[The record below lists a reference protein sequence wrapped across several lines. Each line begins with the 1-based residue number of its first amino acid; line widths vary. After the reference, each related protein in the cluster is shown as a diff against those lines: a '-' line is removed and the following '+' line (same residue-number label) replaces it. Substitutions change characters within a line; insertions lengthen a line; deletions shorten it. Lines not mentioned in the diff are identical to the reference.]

1 MSYETHKADIAQATT
16 KLELAKLAV
25 ADQKSLIEEIAQ
37 LNEPLLVTHE
47 KAKLETL
54 KIDQQTAELELNKA
68 IAALKDAQAQR
79 QHQEYLSS
87 LAIAERIERANA
99 NALAYQQQ
107 LQEFENQQRSRA
119 YQLSDLNTKLADVE
133 SRLAQVST
141 VRSPY
146 AGTVRRIR
154 WLEQSEAQS
163 TPKLPYDLA
172 TLTQCQ
178 IENDP
183 DLQLIA
189 QAKNVEVSRLENLE
203 ASVDYQRDRR
213 WTTWLTP
220 NPIGILQNLFGGGD
234 RQRAELQIRTTEAQA
249 DASRLN
255 LIEADIRTEMR
266 KKAIAAEIQADLDQL
281 ADLEAEL
288 MAEQKR
294 LQLFEI
300 YFQRGQGSPAEYL
313 NFQNRL
319 AQLTAEKEKLAATI
333 NDICEDN
340 Q

>member
-1 MSYETHKADIAQATT
+1 M
-16 KLELAKLAV
+16 
-25 ADQKSLIEEIAQ
+25 
-37 LNEPLLVTHE
+37 
-47 KAKLETL
+47 
-54 KIDQQTAELELNKA
+54 
-68 IAALKDAQAQR
+68 
-79 QHQEYLSS
+79 
-87 LAIAERIERANA
+87 
-99 NALAYQQQ
+99 
-107 LQEFENQQRSRA
+107 
-119 YQLSDLNTKLADVE
+119 
-133 SRLAQVST
+133 
-141 VRSPY
+141 
-146 AGTVRRIR
+146 
-154 WLEQSEAQS
+154 
-163 TPKLPYDLA
+163 
-172 TLTQCQ
+172 
-178 IENDP
+178 
-183 DLQLIA
+183 A